1 MNRNGKNNII
11 SNIKKTKT
19 LNQKSTKEDK
29 KAKMP
34 LYKIFM
40 DENNSKIKK
49 KFHLMKNP
57 TICVNKDI
65 QVKMKQ
71 SEFNLV
77 FNLNLELFSYKILEA
92 KYNSN
97 PELYESYNLDIL
109 ITRKKCH
116 YLAKFNEMGY
126 NTSFLREYLKREY
139 NLKEVQTRIPQYA
152 SYYKN
157 YLIFFCK
164 PCFNHYTINKKM
176 VRHMEKVAQ
185 VFYNEN
191 YADQENEEKQE
202 QSQEKKKLPNI
213 FNKDIMNE
221 IENCDNFTYVNS
233 EAAMEQIQLIN
244 KKLKRNEKD
253 LNEKNKIKEKK
264 EKEKENII
272 FPMEIEQST
281 IIEDNRKITPIIEK
295 EKEEFN
301 QKLKNKTKIVFDMD
315 KSNKS
320 NKSNDI
326 DNINLKISQST
337 NSINILLNEMEKEK
351 KGNLIL
357 KNIKDL
363 NENPYT
369 FRKINSI
376 ISPSNKINMNVIK
389 TKSIKNVNN
398 NCILIQNGK
407 TTNNININI
416 NNLTIG
422 QKVISPNGSFNKII
436 KNLGELNNI
445 NNMNNDNILK
455 KTITKFK
462 YKDSNNNSLLY
473 DKDKNKN
480 KNLKNINSH
489 TESAQN
495 GNKMQNI
502 QIKNKNKKNG
512 LLTLPPQ
519 AKNLLP
525 TFQIK
530 QYNKIIP
537 GTINNQVKKTRNQSI
552 FRLGHNTGSTTNI
565 YKQKKLYYNINK
577 DPNKFG
583 RFTIHASDQINFK
596 NMMNNNII
604 NNDILSGERTR
615 NTSNAIKRPKK
626 IFTSI
631 LQLNK
636 GNVPFLN
643 LKNKLDSYKNSEN
656 GNIISPANGNKKELI
671 LNRMKIKEL
680 KLKEKQLNL
689 HKILN
694 LMPSNKRSK
703 STSK

>member
-57 TICVNKDI
+57 TISVNKDI

-264 EKEKENII
+264 EKEKDNII

-320 NKSNDI
+320 NDL

-502 QIKNKNKKNG
+502 QIKTKTKKNG

>member
-11 SNIKKTKT
+11 TNIKKAKT
-19 LNQKSTKEDK
+19 ISQKNTKEDK
-29 KAKMP
+29 KAKIP

-40 DENNSKIKK
+40 DENTSKNQK
-49 KFHLMKNP
+49 KFHLLKNQK
-57 TICVNKDI
+57 IFANKDI
-65 QVKMKQ
+65 QVQMKQ
-71 SEFNLV
+71 SDYNFI

-92 KYNSN
+92 KHNISPDLYNKN
-97 PELYESYNLDIL
+97 NLDIL
-109 ITRKKCH
+109 ISGKKCH

-126 NTSFLREYLKREY
+126 CSSIFREYLKREY
-139 NLKEVQTRIPQYA
+139 SLKEVKIRIPQYA

-164 PCFNHYTINKKM
+164 PCFNHYIINKKM

-191 YADQENEEKQE
+191 YADEENEEKHE
-202 QSQEKKKLPNI
+202 QSQERKKLPKI
-213 FNKDIMNE
+213 FNKEVMKD
-221 IENCDNFTYVNS
+221 IENGESFTYVNS

-244 KKLKRNEKD
+244 KILKRNEKV
-253 LNEKNKIKEKK
+253 LEEKKKSK
-264 EKEKENII
+264 EKEENIVY
-272 FPMEIEQST
+272 PLEIEQST
-281 IIEDNRKITPIIEK
+281 IIEDNHRITPIY

-301 QKLKNKTKIVFDMD
+301 QKLKNKKKIIFDIE
-315 KSNKS
+315 KSNEI
-320 NKSNDI
+320 N
-326 DNINLKISQST
+326 NINIKVSQSS
-337 NSINILLNEMEKEK
+337 NSINLLLDEMSKES

-357 KNIKDL
+357 NNLKDL

-369 FRKINSI
+369 FRKLNSI

-389 TKSIKNVNN
+389 TNSIKNVNN

-436 KNLGELNNI
+436 KNLRELNNI

-462 YKDSNNNSLLY
+462 YKDSNNNSLLNG
-473 DKDKNKN
+473 KDKNNK
-480 KNLKNINSH
+480 KNLKKINSH
-489 TESAQN
+489 TESVPHN
-495 GNKMQNI
+495 NKIQNI
-502 QIKNKNKKNG
+502 QIKNNIKKNG
-512 LLTLPPQ
+512 LLTLPLQ
-519 AKNLLP
+519 AMNVLP
-525 TFQIK
+525 NFQTNITK
-530 QYNKIIP
+530 KYTKVIP
-537 GTINNQVKKTRNQSI
+537 NTLSNQMKKTRNQSI
-552 FRLGHNTGSTTNI
+552 FRLGYNSGSTTNI
-565 YKQKKLYYNINK
+565 YKHKKLNYNISK
-577 DPNKFG
+577 DPNRLG
-583 RFTIHASDQINFK
+583 RFTIHGSDKISFK
-596 NMMNNNII
+596 NMVNNNLK
-604 NNDILSGERTR
+604 NQEILSDERTR
-615 NTSNAIKRPKK
+615 NTSDGIKRPKK

-631 LQLNK
+631 LQINK
-636 GNVPFLN
+636 GNIKFLN

-656 GNIISPANGNKKELI
+656 GNIMSPVNGNKRELI

-694 LMPSNKRSK
+694 LNMPNNKRSK

>member
-157 YLIFFCK
+157 YLVFFCK

-253 LNEKNKIKEKK
+253 LNEKNKIKEK
-264 EKEKENII
+264 EKENII

-301 QKLKNKTKIVFDMD
+301 QKLKNKTKIVFDID

-320 NKSNDI
+320 NDL

-502 QIKNKNKKNG
+502 QIKTKNKKNG

>member
-1 MNRNGKNNII
+1 M
-11 SNIKKTKT
+11 
-19 LNQKSTKEDK
+19 
-29 KAKMP
+29 
-34 LYKIFM
+34 
-40 DENNSKIKK
+40 
-49 KFHLMKNP
+49 
-57 TICVNKDI
+57 
-65 QVKMKQ
+65 
-71 SEFNLV
+71 
-77 FNLNLELFSYKILEA
+77 
-92 KYNSN
+92 
-97 PELYESYNLDIL
+97 
-109 ITRKKCH
+109 
-116 YLAKFNEMGY
+116 
-126 NTSFLREYLKREY
+126 
-139 NLKEVQTRIPQYA
+139 
-152 SYYKN
+152 
-157 YLIFFCK
+157 
-164 PCFNHYTINKKM
+164 
-176 VRHMEKVAQ
+176 
-185 VFYNEN
+185 
-191 YADQENEEKQE
+191 
-202 QSQEKKKLPNI
+202 
-213 FNKDIMNE
+213 
-221 IENCDNFTYVNS
+221 
-233 EAAMEQIQLIN
+233 
-244 KKLKRNEKD
+244 
-253 LNEKNKIKEKK
+253 
-264 EKEKENII
+264 
-272 FPMEIEQST
+272 
-281 IIEDNRKITPIIEK
+281 
-295 EKEEFN
+295 
-301 QKLKNKTKIVFDMD
+301 
-315 KSNKS
+315 
-320 NKSNDI
+320 
-326 DNINLKISQST
+326 
-337 NSINILLNEMEKEK
+337 
-351 KGNLIL
+351 
-357 KNIKDL
+357 
-363 NENPYT
+363 
-369 FRKINSI
+369 
-376 ISPSNKINMNVIK
+376 
-389 TKSIKNVNN
+389 NN

-502 QIKNKNKKNG
+502 QIKNKSKKNG

-537 GTINNQVKKTRNQSI
+537 GTINNQAKKTRNQSI